1 MTVQLNEHDKS
12 VKTNG
17 RTAYLTPKEW
27 GIMKFL
33 KNNPDT
39 VFTAAE
45 IYANVWQSEP
55 FDCSG
60 IIAVHLRHIREKIEA
75 DPSHPSLIK
84 SLWGR
89 GYRYCPNH

>member
-39 VFTAAE
+39 VFTAEE

-60 IIAVHLRHIREKIEA
+60 IIAGT
-75 DPSHPSLIK
+75 D
-84 SLWGR
+84 
-89 GYRYCPNH
+89 